1 MKVEGP
7 VTIADIRA
15 QKTITENLL
24 ALYPSLVI
32 KGEESEKS
40 QEGVHS
46 ACKPEELTKEIK
58 GLLKT
63 ETIREKHAER

>member
-1 MKVEGP
+1 MKTEGP

-32 KGEESEKS
+32 KGEESDKS
-40 QEGVHS
+40 MENVDA
-46 ACKPEELTKEIK
+46 ACKPEELTEEIRA
-58 GLLKT
+58 LINTNTLK
-63 ETIREKHAER
+63 EKH